1 MSSRFLKTKCFIP
14 SWRPGTVSRPRL
26 IDHLH
31 TGLYEGRKL
40 TLVSA
45 PAGYGKTTLAA
56 EWIHTLQSRHQA
68 VTHVAWLSLDE
79 GDNDPVRFF
88 GYLIFCLKSIDES
101 LGQGAPSLLG
111 LPQLPPP
118 NVILDEIINDLAGR
132 QDRILL
138 FLDDYH
144 TITNPRLHEALE
156 YLIEHQPPS
165 FHLAITTREDP
176 PFSLA
181 RMRAGRQLTEI
192 RARDLRFT
200 FEEACQFFTQSMNL
214 GLDPEAVATLET
226 QTEGWV
232 AGLQLAALAM
242 YHQPSPEEFLAGF
255 SGSHH
260 YVIDYLLDEVLKRQP
275 PEISEFL
282 SKTAALKRFNG
293 ELCQAVTGNAASPA
307 ILAELERS
315 NLFLIPLD
323 DQRGWYRYHHLF
335 ANVLSAGLSQELEDE
350 ICMRAA
356 QWFES
361 QGLLAEAIPYWQQVS
376 AIDEVERLIGTLA
389 VDLIKNGELQ
399 TLLGWLESLPRQV
412 VDNNPDL
419 VSYKA
424 LSLLMTGQ
432 IHRAQDFVAQAS
444 QKFEDGTEPTRY
456 GRLLA
461 IQAWFSATG
470 DEIHTGE
477 LAKSALAQLDES
489 DLFFRILALLALGDH
504 YAWNANLAAS
514 TDVFREAWR
523 LGRQLDHPFISL
535 GALANL
541 AFNLLDQGQLR
552 EAEALCRSALGEY
565 VDRRGK
571 HLPILGMIYSPLA
584 TICYE
589 KGDFEE
595 AQFFAQT
602 GSEWCQ
608 RLFSSAIMGKDN
620 EIVLARIAFQRGNI
634 KQAFD
639 ILQSTAQSARE
650 NHLTLIVFKMAVIQ
664 AELYLVQGSL
674 AEAEIALEELDALV
688 QSKLPKAEHVI
699 AHLHA
704 IHWSVAGRNDK
715 ALEIL
720 SRLEKENQD
729 EGSMRRVIGVTIT
742 KALVYQ
748 KLGQQERA
756 TRAFE
761 TALRLA
767 APGGYRSPFFPR
779 GNRQTVPLLQAT
791 RSIAPSFVDS
801 ILDVTAP
808 AAEFTAGLPDPLSE
822 QEIRVLKLVMAGKSN
837 QEIAA
842 ELIIGVGTAKWHV
855 HNILQKLGVTNRAQ
869 AIARAHELGMQ

>member
-1 MSSRFLKTKCFIP
+1 MNSRFLKTKCFIP
-14 SWRPGTVSRPRL
+14 SWRSGMVSRPRL
-26 IDHLH
+26 IEHLEQ
-31 TGLYEGRKL
+31 GLQEGCKL
-40 TLVSA
+40 TLISA

-56 EWIHTLQSRHQA
+56 EWIHTLQGRGQTF
-68 VTHVAWLSLDE
+68 THVAWLSLDDGE
-79 GDNDPVRFF
+79 NDPVRFF
-88 GYLIFCLKSIDES
+88 GYLIFCLKSIDET

-118 NVILDEIINDLAGR
+118 DVILDEIINDLAER
-132 QDRILL
+132 EDRIVL

-144 TITNPRLHEALE
+144 TITNPKLHEAVE
-156 YLIEHQPPS
+156 YFIEHQPPS

-181 RMRAGRQLTEI
+181 RMRAGRQLAEI

-200 FEEACQFFTQSMNL
+200 LEEACQFFTQSMNM
-214 GLDPEAVATLET
+214 GLDREAVATLEA
-226 QTEGWV
+226 QTEGWI

-242 YHQPSPEEFLAGF
+242 YHQPSREEFLAGF

-282 SKTAALKRFNG
+282 TKTTALKRFNG
-293 ELCQAVTGNAASPA
+293 ELCQAVTGNPASPT

-335 ANVLSAGLSQELEDE
+335 ANVLSAGLSRELKHE
-350 ICMRAA
+350 ICVCAA
-356 QWFES
+356 RWFES
-361 QGLLAEAIPYWQQVS
+361 QGLLAEAIPYWQEVS
-376 AIDEVERLIGTLA
+376 ATNEMERLISKLA

-399 TLLGWLESLPRQV
+399 TLLGWMDSLPMHMVER
-412 VDNNPDL
+412 NPDL

-432 IHRAQDFVAQAS
+432 IQRAQDFVAQA
-444 QKFEDGTEPTRY
+444 TRMFAGETNPAKY

-470 DEIHTGE
+470 DKVHTGE
-477 LAKSALAQLDES
+477 LAKAALAQLDES
-489 DLFFRILALLALGDH
+489 DFFFRILALLALGDH

-514 TDVFREAWR
+514 TEVFREAWR
-523 LGRQLDHPFISL
+523 LGRQINHHFITL

-552 EAEALCRSALGEY
+552 EAEALCRSTFTEY
-565 VDRRGK
+565 VDSRGK

-589 KGDFEE
+589 KGEFEE
-595 AQFFAQT
+595 AQFFART

-620 EIVLARIAFQRGNI
+620 EIVLARIALQRKDA
-634 KQAFD
+634 KQALE
-639 ILQSTAQSARE
+639 ILQSTAQLARE
-650 NHLTLIVFKMAVIQ
+650 GHFTMVVFKMAVIQ
-664 AELYLVQGSL
+664 VEVNLVQGNL
-674 AEAEIALEELDALV
+674 ADAEIALNELDALV
-688 QSKLPKAEHVI
+688 QTKLPKAEHVV

-704 IHWSVAGRNDK
+704 VYWSVAGQHEK

-720 SRLEKENQD
+720 SRLEQANQE
-729 EGSMRRVIGVTIT
+729 EGSVRRVIGVNVS
-742 KALVYQ
+742 KALLYQ
-748 KLGQQERA
+748 KLGKQEQA
-756 TRAFE
+756 ARAF
-761 TALRLA
+761 AAAIRLA

-779 GNRQTVPLLQAT
+779 GNRQTYSLLQAT
-791 RSIAPSFVDS
+791 RSIAPSFVDR
-801 ILDVTAP
+801 ILEATAP
-808 AAEFTAGLPDPLSE
+808 AGEFAAALPDPLSE
-822 QEIRVLKLVMAGKSN
+822 QELRVLNLVMAGRSN
-837 QEIAA
+837 QEIAE
-842 ELIIGVGTAKWHV
+842 ELVISVGTAKWHV

-869 AIARAHELGMQ
+869 AIARARELGME